1 MKRIAVWAFYGV
13 GALAI
18 GYLALYGYAVFTGR
32 DLQPGDPIHIFR
44 KPDAPSYS
52 ARDLEILASLRG
64 AKATKQ
70 SRPDGVSGLL
80 RFARNDGDGDAFS
93 PSPQNADSRRRQPA

>member
-1 MKRIAVWAFYGV
+1 MKTIAIWAFYGV

-18 GYLALYGYAVFTGR
+18 GYLALYAYAVFTRR

-52 ARDLEILASLRG
+52 ALPGIVGDL
-64 AKATKQ
+64 T
-70 SRPDGVSGLL
+70 
-80 RFARNDGDGDAFS
+80 
-93 PSPQNADSRRRQPA
+93 RRRKALIFT

>member
-1 MKRIAVWAFYGV
+1 MKRLATWAFYAV

-18 GYLALYGYAVFTGR
+18 AYLALYAYAVFTGR

-52 ARDLEILASLRG
+52 
-64 AKATKQ
+64 
-70 SRPDGVSGLL
+70 LL
-80 RFARNDGDGDAFS
+80 IPPPQIADA
-93 PSPQNADSRRRQPA
+93 RRRPRA

>member
-1 MKRIAVWAFYGV
+1 MKRVAIWAFYGV

-18 GYLALYGYAVFTGR
+18 TYLALYAYAVFTGR

-52 ARDLEILASLRG
+52 LSPRALSVLIE
-64 AKATKQ
+64 
-70 SRPDGVSGLL
+70 SGPKL
-80 RFARNDGDGDAFS
+80 
-93 PSPQNADSRRRQPA
+93 

>member
-1 MKRIAVWAFYGV
+1 LWQILPETSTRNHDVLKRIATWAFYGV

-18 GYLALYGYAVFTGR
+18 AYLALYAYTALTGR

-52 ARDLEILASLRG
+52 
-64 AKATKQ
+64 
-70 SRPDGVSGLL
+70 
-80 RFARNDGDGDAFS
+80 
-93 PSPQNADSRRRQPA
+93 

>member
-1 MKRIAVWAFYGV
+1 MKRLAVWAFYGV

-18 GYLALYGYAVFTGR
+18 AYLALYAYAVFTGR

-52 ARDLEILASLRG
+52 WCFNVIASVAKQSILPHLVMPWICPSLRI
-64 AKATKQ
+64 
-70 SRPDGVSGLL
+70 
-80 RFARNDGDGDAFS
+80 
-93 PSPQNADSRRRQPA
+93 PQ